1 MISYILGKIY
11 AIWSEYRMIK
21 RDNDYRI
28 NKKLAL
34 IFQFALN
41 TALVLLAIVLC
52 FLLGKE
58 IIYFIGYTFFNQG
71 IEDHYKFLESILI
84 FFLYFEFIAMIVK
97 YFEENFHFPLRYF
110 LYIGITA
117 MIRLI
122 IVYHDN
128 PIHTLLYSSTIL
140 VLVISLYIM
149 NSAKAKHEKL

>member
-1 MISYILGKIY
+1 MISYISGKIY